1 MKLNNPMSLNEYQE
15 AIKKFA
21 IYPGAGTGNLSA
33 LSYTALGLTE
43 EAGEY
48 AGKISKLIRDNVFE
62 TQLAAKELGDALWQL
77 TRAATE
83 LNMTLEQ
90 IAQQNIDKLT
100 KRLKDGTISGSGDT
114 R

>member
-1 MKLNNPMSLNEYQE
+1 MKLNDYQD

-21 IYPGAGTGNLSA
+21 IYPGAGTGNIAA

-48 AGKISKLIRDNVFE
+48 SGKIAKLLRDDVFE
-62 TQLAAKELGDALWQL
+62 TQLAAKELGDTLWQL

-83 LNMTLEQ
+83 LNLTLEQ
-90 IAQQNIDKLT
+90 VAQMNIDKLT
-100 KRLKDGTISGSGDT
+100 KRLKDGTISGSGDN

>member
-1 MKLNNPMSLNEYQE
+1 MKFEEYQE

-21 IYPGAGTGNLSA
+21 IYPGAGTGNINA

-48 AGKISKLIRDNVFE
+48 AGKVSKLLRDNVFE
-62 TQLAAKELGDALWQL
+62 TQLAVKELGDVLWQL

-83 LNMTLEQ
+83 LNVSLNDV
-90 IAQQNIDKLT
+90 AQMNIDKLT
-100 KRLKDGTISGSGDT
+100 KRLQDGTIKGSGDI

>member
-1 MKLNNPMSLNEYQE
+1 MKFNEYQD

-21 IYPGAGTGNLSA
+21 IYPGAGTGNLPA
-33 LSYTALGLTE
+33 LSYTALGLAE

-48 AGKISKLIRDNVFE
+48 AGKVSKLLRDNVFE
-62 TQLAAKELGDALWQL
+62 TQLAAKELGDVLWQL

-83 LNMTLEQ
+83 LNMSLNDV
-90 IAQQNIDKLT
+90 AQMNIDKLT
-100 KRLKDGTISGSGDT
+100 KRLQDGTIQGSGDS

>member
-1 MKLNNPMSLNEYQE
+1 MKFEEYQD

-21 IYPGAGTGNLSA
+21 IYPGAGTGNINA
-33 LSYTALGLTE
+33 LSYTALGLAE

-48 AGKISKLIRDNVFE
+48 AGKVSKLLRDNVFE
-62 TQLAAKELGDALWQL
+62 TQLAAKELGDVLWQL

-83 LNMTLEQ
+83 LNVSLNDVAEM
-90 IAQQNIDKLT
+90 NIDKLT
-100 KRLKDGTISGSGDT
+100 KRLKDGTISGSGDN

>member
-1 MKLNNPMSLNEYQE
+1 MKFEEYQE

-21 IYPGAGTGNLSA
+21 IYPGAGTGNINA

-48 AGKISKLIRDNVFE
+48 AGKVSKLLRDNVFE
-62 TQLAAKELGDALWQL
+62 TQLAVKELGDVLWQL

-83 LNMTLEQ
+83 LNVSLNDV
-90 IAQQNIDKLT
+90 AQMNIDKLT
-100 KRLKDGTISGSGDT
+100 KRLQDGTIKGSGDS

>member
-1 MKLNNPMSLNEYQE
+1 MKFEEYQD

-21 IYPGAGTGNLSA
+21 IYPGAGTGNINA
-33 LSYTALGLTE
+33 LSYTALGLAE

-48 AGKISKLIRDNVFE
+48 AGKVSKLLRDNVFE
-62 TQLAAKELGDALWQL
+62 TQLAAKELGDVLWQL

-83 LNMTLEQ
+83 LNIKLEDV
-90 IAQQNIDKLT
+90 AQMNIDKLT
-100 KRLKDGTISGSGDT
+100 KRLKDGTISGSGDA

>member
-1 MKLNNPMSLNEYQE
+1 MKFNEYQD

-21 IYPGAGTGNLSA
+21 IYPGAGTGNIAA

-48 AGKISKLIRDNVFE
+48 SGKIAKLLRDNVFE
-62 TQLAAKELGDALWQL
+62 TQLAAKELGDTLWQL

-83 LNMTLEQ
+83 LNLTLEQ
-90 IAQQNIDKLT
+90 IAQMNIDKLT
-100 KRLKDGTISGSGDT
+100 KRLKDGTISGSGDN

>member
-1 MKLNNPMSLNEYQE
+1 MKLNDYQD

-33 LSYTALGLTE
+33 LSYTALGLSE

-48 AGKISKLIRDNVFE
+48 AGKVSKLIRDNVFE
-62 TQLAAKELGDALWQL
+62 TQLAVKELGDVLWQL

-83 LNMTLEQ
+83 LNVSLSDVAEMNL
-90 IAQQNIDKLT
+90 DKLT
-100 KRLKDGTISGSGDT
+100 KRLKDGTISGSGDN

>member
-1 MKLNNPMSLNEYQE
+1 MKLNEYQE

-48 AGKISKLIRDNVFE
+48 AG
-62 TQLAAKELGDALWQL
+62 
-77 TRAATE
+77 
-83 LNMTLEQ
+83 
-90 IAQQNIDKLT
+90 
-100 KRLKDGTISGSGDT
+100 
-114 R
+114 

>member
-1 MKLNNPMSLNEYQE
+1 MKFEEYQE

-21 IYPGAGTGNLSA
+21 IYPGAGTGNLNA
-33 LSYTALGLTE
+33 LSYTALGLAE

-48 AGKISKLIRDNVFE
+48 AGKVSKLIRDNVFE
-62 TQLAAKELGDALWQL
+62 TQLAAKELGDVLWQL

-83 LNMTLEQ
+83 LNIKLEDV
-90 IAQQNIDKLT
+90 AQMNIDKLT
-100 KRLKDGTISGSGDT
+100 KRLQNGTLRGSGDT

>member
-1 MKLNNPMSLNEYQE
+1 MTFNEYQE

-21 IYPGAGTGNLSA
+21 IYPGAGTGNINA

-48 AGKISKLIRDNVFE
+48 AGKVSKLIRDNVFE
-62 TQLAAKELGDALWQL
+62 TQLATKELGDILWQL

-83 LNMTLEQ
+83 LNTSLAE
-90 IAQQNIDKLT
+90 IAQQNIQKLEQRV
-100 KRLKDGTISGSGDT
+100 KNGTLQGSGDE

>member
-1 MKLNNPMSLNEYQE
+1 MNFEEYQN

-33 LSYTALGLTE
+33 LSYTALGLAE

-48 AGKISKLIRDNVFE
+48 AGKVSKLLRDNVFE
-62 TQLAAKELGDALWQL
+62 TQLAAKELGDVLWQL
-77 TRAATE
+77 TRSATE
-83 LNMTLEQ
+83 LNLNLAD
-90 IAQQNIDKLT
+90 IAQQNIDKLEQ
-100 KRLKDGTISGSGDT
+100 RVKDGTLQGSGDT

>member
-1 MKLNNPMSLNEYQE
+1 MKLNEYQN
-15 AIKKFA
+15 AIKQFA
-21 IYPGAGTGNLSA
+21 IYPGAGSGNLAA

-48 AGKISKLIRDNVFE
+48 AGKIAKLLRDDVFE
-62 TQLAAKELGDALWQL
+62 TQLAAKELGDTLWQL
-77 TRAATE
+77 TRAASE
-83 LNMTLEQ
+83 LNLTLEQ
-90 IAQQNIDKLT
+90 VAQMNIDKLT

>member
-1 MKLNNPMSLNEYQE
+1 MKFEEYQE

-21 IYPGAGTGNLSA
+21 IYPGAGTGNLNA

-48 AGKISKLIRDNVFE
+48 AGKISKLLRDNVFE
-62 TQLAAKELGDALWQL
+62 TQLAAKELGDVLWQL
-77 TRAATE
+77 TRSATE
-83 LNMTLEQ
+83 LNLNLAD
-90 IAQQNIDKLT
+90 IAQQNIDKLE
-100 KRLKDGTISGSGDT
+100 KRIKDGTLQGSGDT

>member
-1 MKLNNPMSLNEYQE
+1 MKFEEYQE

-21 IYPGAGTGNLSA
+21 IYPGAGTGNLPA
-33 LSYTALGLTE
+33 LSYTALGLAE

-48 AGKISKLIRDNVFE
+48 AGKVSKLLRDNVFE
-62 TQLAAKELGDALWQL
+62 AQLAAKELGDVLWQL

-83 LNMTLEQ
+83 LNIKLEDV
-90 IAQQNIDKLT
+90 AQMNIDKLT
-100 KRLKDGTISGSGDT
+100 KRLKDGTISGSGDS

>member
-1 MKLNNPMSLNEYQE
+1 MKFEEYQE

-21 IYPGAGTGNLSA
+21 IYPGAGTGNLNA
-33 LSYTALGLTE
+33 LSYTALGLAE

-48 AGKISKLIRDNVFE
+48 AGKVSKLIRDNVFE
-62 TQLAAKELGDALWQL
+62 TQLAAKELGDVLWQL

-83 LNMTLEQ
+83 LNIKLEDV
-90 IAQQNIDKLT
+90 AQMNIDKLT
-100 KRLKDGTISGSGDT
+100 KRLQNGTIQGSGDT

>member
-1 MKLNNPMSLNEYQE
+1 MKLNEYQD

-21 IYPGAGTGNLSA
+21 IYPGAGTGNLPA
-33 LSYTALGLTE
+33 LSYTALGLAE

-48 AGKISKLIRDNVFE
+48 AGKVSKLIRDNVFE
-62 TQLAAKELGDALWQL
+62 TQLAVKELGDVLWQL

-83 LNMTLEQ
+83 LNVSLNDVAEM
-90 IAQQNIDKLT
+90 NIEKLT
-100 KRLKDGTISGSGDT
+100 KRLQNGTIQGSGDS

>member
-1 MKLNNPMSLNEYQE
+1 MKFEEYQD

-48 AGKISKLIRDNVFE
+48 AGKVSKLLRDNVFE
-62 TQLAAKELGDALWQL
+62 TQLAAKELGDVLWQL

-83 LNMTLEQ
+83 LNINLADIAKQNIEKLEQ
-90 IAQQNIDKLT
+90 RVKN
-100 KRLKDGTISGSGDT
+100 GTLQGTGDE

>member
-1 MKLNNPMSLNEYQE
+1 MRLNEYQD
-15 AIKKFA
+15 AIKQFA

-33 LSYTALGLTE
+33 LSYTALGLSE

-48 AGKISKLIRDNVFE
+48 AGKVSKLIRDNVFE
-62 TQLAAKELGDALWQL
+62 TQLAVKELGDVLWQL

-83 LNMTLEQ
+83 LNVSLNDVAEM
-90 IAQQNIDKLT
+90 NINKLT
-100 KRLKDGTISGSGDT
+100 KRLKDGTLQGSGDN

>member
-1 MKLNNPMSLNEYQE
+1 MSLNEYQD

-21 IYPGAGTGNLSA
+21 IYPGAGTGNLPA
-33 LSYTALGLTE
+33 LSYTALGLAE

-48 AGKISKLIRDNVFE
+48 AGKVSKLIRDNVFE
-62 TQLAAKELGDALWQL
+62 TQLAVKELGDVLWQL

-83 LNMTLEQ
+83 LNVSLNDVAEM
-90 IAQQNIDKLT
+90 NIEKLT
-100 KRLKDGTISGSGDT
+100 KRLQNGTIQGSGDS

>member
-1 MKLNNPMSLNEYQE
+1 MTFNEYQD

-48 AGKISKLIRDNVFE
+48 AGKVSKLLRDNVFE
-62 TQLAAKELGDALWQL
+62 TQLAAKELGDVLWQL
-77 TRAATE
+77 TRSATE
-83 LNMTLEQ
+83 LNISLAD
-90 IAQQNIDKLT
+90 IAQQNIDKLEQRI
-100 KRLKDGTISGSGDT
+100 KNGTLQGTGDE

>member
-1 MKLNNPMSLNEYQE
+1 MKLNEYQD
-15 AIKKFA
+15 AIKQFA

-33 LSYTALGLTE
+33 LSYTALGLSE

-48 AGKISKLIRDNVFE
+48 AGKVSKLIRDNVFE
-62 TQLAAKELGDALWQL
+62 TQLAVKELGDVLWQL

-83 LNMTLEQ
+83 LNVSLNDVAEM
-90 IAQQNIDKLT
+90 NINKLT
-100 KRLKDGTISGSGDT
+100 KRLKDGTLQGSGDN